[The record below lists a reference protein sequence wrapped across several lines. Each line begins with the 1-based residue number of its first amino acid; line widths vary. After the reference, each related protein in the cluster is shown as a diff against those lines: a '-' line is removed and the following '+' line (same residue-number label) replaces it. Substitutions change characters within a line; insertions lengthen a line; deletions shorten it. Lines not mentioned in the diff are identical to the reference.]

1 MFVIFLIKE
10 EIFIYEI
17 LFYVCLLSKSS
28 WKDIHTQF
36 INNNQSIVIQFKFGN
51 RMFFDTRYVIY

>member
-17 LFYVCLLSKSS
+17 LFYVYLLNKNS

-36 INNNQSIVIQFKFGN
+36 INNNQSIIIQFKFGN

>member
-1 MFVIFLIKE
+1 MFVILLIKE

-17 LFYVCLLSKSS
+17 LFYVYLLNKNS

-36 INNNQSIVIQFKFGN
+36 INNNQSIVI
-51 RMFFDTRYVIY
+51 